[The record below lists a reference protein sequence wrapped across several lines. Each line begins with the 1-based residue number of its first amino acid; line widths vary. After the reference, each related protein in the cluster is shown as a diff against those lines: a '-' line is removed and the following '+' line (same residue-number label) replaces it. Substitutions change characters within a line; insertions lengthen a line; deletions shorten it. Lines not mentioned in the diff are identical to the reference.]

1 MDNKGFRIPRATLS
15 QLNEFSSGGFVL
27 FTYDGQ
33 GNPCV
38 HSQFDSSKDALA
50 LQMFATNWAEAMN
63 ELGSKSTMDSIL
75 RKDEDDEGDFDE
87 DDIFKPDDDDYDD
100 YEDLI

>member
-1 MDNKGFRIPRATLS
+1 MDNKGFTMPTATLK

-27 FTYDGQ
+27 FTYDGA

-50 LQMFATNWAEAMN
+50 LQMFATNWTEAMN
-63 ELGSKSTMDSIL
+63 ELGSKNTMDSLIS
-75 RKDEDDEGDFDE
+75 RDAEEDFDD
-87 DDIFKPDDDDYDD
+87 DDIFKPGDDDDF
-100 YEDLI
+100 EDLI